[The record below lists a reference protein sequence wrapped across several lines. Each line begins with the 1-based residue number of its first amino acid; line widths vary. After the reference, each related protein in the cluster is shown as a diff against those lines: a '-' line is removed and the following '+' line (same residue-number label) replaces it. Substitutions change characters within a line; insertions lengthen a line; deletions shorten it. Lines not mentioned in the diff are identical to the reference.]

1 MGPQTPESALAE
13 SLVTLRDA
21 AVATRFAVAVPGAD
35 DAKRSAHG
43 LVAQLD
49 DYVLPR
55 LRQLDA
61 PLLAVVGG
69 STGAGKSTLVNSLV
83 RTVVSPA
90 GVLRPTTRSP
100 VLVCH
105 PDDAA
110 WFSESHVLPGLSR
123 TTGATGDHHTLHL
136 APSQALTAG
145 LAFLDAPDIDSVVEA
160 NRDLAVQLLAA
171 ADLWLFV
178 TTAARYAD
186 AVPWELLKLAQER
199 GTALAMVLN
208 RVPAGA
214 DHEVSGHLREMLREH
229 GVKDPTLFVL
239 PETTLEAGL
248 LPEPVVGP
256 LQVWF
261 TGLAASA
268 EQRAAVVRQTLD
280 GALASVWPRA
290 SELADAS
297 DAQATAVQELRSA
310 AHTAYASAVSRVST
324 GIADGALLRG
334 EVLARWQEF
343 VGTGDLLRAL
353 ENRVG
358 RMRDRL
364 TAAISGRPP
373 RAAQLKVALES
384 GLSQLITSAAEQAAE
399 EAAAAWRS
407 RPAGVALLKESD
419 EELGRSSRALA
430 GEVERLVRE
439 WQGDVLEMVR
449 TEGAAKRTAARLGAY
464 GVNASGLVVMVA
476 VFAST
481 HFIPTGLEV
490 AVAGGTTVLSQ
501 KLLEAIFGDQAVRR
515 LAAKARAD
523 LISRVE
529 TTLGAE
535 EARFAAVLE
544 QVAADAEVPTRLR
557 ASAMVAEAARKRMV
571 EAADRPVAP
580 KAPAPEGPVDKST
593 PADAPAEPGTAAPAG
608 AAPADTE
615 TAAPA
620 GAAPAD
626 TETAATE
633 EGPVPGLPKAGAPT
647 ETPAPAPGAA
657 VKKPASAKPADGA
670 KTAPAQKPTPAATA
684 PRKEQEPDTKTAGP
698 KAAGASAADA
708 EVPDPKA
715 ADPKA
720 AGPSAGDTKAP
731 GLKATDPKADSKAA
745 DPKTAGPKTAD
756 PKTAGPKAAAQPSE
770 AKSAPAKAAA
780 QPARATPAPKTAAKP
795 ATKAT
800 SPKPAAGTKRPAT
813 SPASPAT
820 GGPANASAA
829 KGGPANA
836 SPAAGSPANASQSA
850 PAKPDVAP
858 RAGQNPAE
866 PASDAAE
873 EANR

>member
-407 RPAGVALLKESD
+407 RPAGVALLKDSD

-580 KAPAPEGPVDKST
+580 TAPAPEGPVDKST
-593 PADAPAEPGTAAPAG
+593 PADAPA
-608 AAPADTE
+608 DTG

-633 EGPVPGLPKAGAPT
+633 EGPVPGPPKAGAPT
-647 ETPAPAPGAA
+647 ETLAPAPGTT
-657 VKKPASAKPADGA
+657 VKKPASVKPADGA

-698 KAAGASAADA
+698 KAAG
-708 EVPDPKA
+708 
-715 ADPKA
+715 
-720 AGPSAGDTKAP
+720 PSAGDTKAP
-731 GLKATDPKADSKAA
+731 DLKATDPKADSKAA
-745 DPKTAGPKTAD
+745 DPKTADPKTAD

-780 QPARATPAPKTAAKP
+780 QPARATPAPKTTAKP

-836 SPAAGSPANASQSA
+836 SPAAGSPANASQPA